1 MPKPTQQ
8 YLKEIFIYQN
18 GDLYWKK
25 LTSNLSRVKI
35 GSKAGHL
42 KKSDG
47 YCRITINNK
56 SYLVHR
62 LIFLYHHNYLPKF
75 IDHIDRNKSN
85 NNIKN
90 LRGVTKSQNLMNSK
104 IRKGSSQYKGVSQH
118 KSNKWQAR
126 IMYQGKR
133 IYLGLFKNEIDAA
146 KAYNDAIIKYHNK
159 YGLLNEV

>member
-1 MPKPTQQ
+1 MTELTQQ
-8 YLKEIFIYQN
+8 YIKFLFNYKN
-18 GDLYWKK
+18 GELYWKK

-42 KKSDG
+42 NKSDG
-47 YCRITINNK
+47 YCRIIINNK

-62 LIFLYHHNYLPKF
+62 LIFLYHYGYLPKY

-85 NNIKN
+85 NNIEN
-90 LRGVTKSQNLMNSK
+90 LRGVTRSQNLMNSK

-126 IMYQGKR
+126 IMHQGKR
-133 IYLGLFKNEIDAA
+133 IYLGLFINEIDAA